1 MNTLYSQ
8 DGEIELGLVNKE
20 HTNAYRKKSQAS
32 INRGNRAIYSIKTIL
47 WKAIFYDMKLNNNKN
62 NNNNIN
68 NNMKN
73 NSENNDDVTQKEN
86 FSRYVIKSN

>member
-1 MNTLYSQ
+1 
-8 DGEIELGLVNKE
+8 
-20 HTNAYRKKSQAS
+20 
-32 INRGNRAIYSIKTIL
+32 
-47 WKAIFYDMKLNNNKN
+47 MKLNNNKN